1 MARKVVFDRER
12 IIEKAFKML
21 KKEGMEAITARKL
34 GDYMNASP
42 APIYNSFRSME
53 ELKEVLVEKAKA
65 LFLDYIQNNRTEL
78 PFLNMGLGFCIF
90 AKEESNLFRNIFL
103 NPNIEGNIIEQ
114 FREISQQEI
123 IKDSRFDNI
132 SEDRRTEIFFDCWTY
147 AQGLASFI
155 ALGQIAATEAEL
167 IDMLLRGPGYLIHKK
182 LEEYGKQ

>member
-1 MARKVVFDRER
+1 MARRVVLDREK

-34 GDYMNASP
+34 GDYMKASP

-53 ELKEVLVEKAKA
+53 ELKEVLIQKAKA

-114 FREISQQEI
+114 FREVSQQEI
-123 IKDSRFDNI
+123 TKDSRFDNI
-132 SEDRRTEIFFDCWTY
+132 SEEKKTELFFDCWTY

-155 ALGQIAATEAEL
+155 ALGQIEATEAEL
-167 IDMLLRGPGYLIHKK
+167 IDMLLRGPGYLVHKK
-182 LEEYGKQ
+182 LEEYGVK

>member
-65 LFLDYIQNNRTEL
+65 LFLDYIQNNRT
-78 PFLNMGLGFCIF
+78 
-90 AKEESNLFRNIFL
+90 
-103 NPNIEGNIIEQ
+103 
-114 FREISQQEI
+114 
-123 IKDSRFDNI
+123 
-132 SEDRRTEIFFDCWTY
+132 
-147 AQGLASFI
+147 
-155 ALGQIAATEAEL
+155 
-167 IDMLLRGPGYLIHKK
+167 
-182 LEEYGKQ
+182 